1 MSARSNDTAKSC
13 SDLLVVL
20 MLAMSA
26 VGTERT
32 FITRHPDAACHRQA
46 ERLAIEERSFFQ
58 L

>member
-26 VGTERT
+26 VGTKRT
-32 FITRHPDAACHRQA
+32 SSLGQ
-46 ERLAIEERSFFQ
+46 RSAMSEKRTLKFS
-58 L
+58 LN

>member
-26 VGTERT
+26 VGTART
-32 FITRHPDAACHRQA
+32 SSVA
-46 ERLAIEERSFFQ
+46 EGSL
-58 L
+58 

>member
-26 VGTERT
+26 VGTKRTSYQSQRSAASEERT
-32 FITRHPDAACHRQA
+32 LNQPLR
-46 ERLAIEERSFFQ
+46 
-58 L
+58 